1 MPYTINI
8 VLLGIGNVGSSL
20 INKAIRQRKKLL
32 KQQDIN
38 IRFSVIA
45 GSQAAFF
52 DKGFTKYSWET
63 NLTDFP
69 IPYDFEKLMRYA
81 AGINPGNT
89 IIIDTT
95 SSSTLPLHYAGFLQQ
110 GFSVIT
116 VNKFARQQPSGFS
129 EELILQCLCNNVQY
143 SEPVFAEDD
152 KETAVI
158 KLLDAVA
165 EYCGNVAV
173 I

>member
-38 IRFSVIA
+38 IRFSIIA

-52 DKGFTKYSWET
+52 DNGFTKYSWET
-63 NLTDFP
+63 NLTNFP
-69 IPYDFEKLMRYA
+69 IPYDFGRLLRYA
-81 AGINPGNT
+81 AEINPGNT
-89 IIIDTT
+89 ILIDATN
-95 SSSTLPLHYAGFLQQ
+95 SNILPLHYAGFLQQ

-116 VNKFARQQPSGFS
+116 VNKFARQQSSGYK
-129 EELILQCLCNNVQY
+129 EELNLQCLYNNVQY

-152 KETAVI
+152 TETVAV

-165 EYCGNVAV
+165 EHCGNMAV

>member
-8 VLLGIGNVGSSL
+8 ILFGIGNVGSSL
-20 INKAIRQRKKLL
+20 VNKAIRQRKKLL

-38 IRFSVIA
+38 IRFSIIA

-63 NLTDFP
+63 NITDFP
-69 IPYDFEKLMRYA
+69 IPYDFNRLMCYA

-89 IIIDTT
+89 ILIDATN
-95 SSSTLPLHYAGFLQQ
+95 SNILPLQYAVFLQQ

-116 VNKFARQQPSGFS
+116 ANKFARQQPSGYRQ
-129 EELILQCLCNNVQY
+129 ELKLQCLYNNVQY

-152 KETAVI
+152 KETVAV

-165 EYCGNVAV
+165 EYCGNMAV